1 MGDMTMKENAQ
12 KTEVERITE
21 VIERYQNAQMAGVG
35 LVYRLNILTDAI
47 EVEADR
53 IGNDKI
59 LTAIGMIREEI
70 SKALPSMEV

>member
-1 MGDMTMKENAQ
+1 MKDNTQ
-12 KTEVERITE
+12 TTEVERITE
-21 VIERYQNAQMAGVG
+21 VLEKYQNAQMTGVG

-59 LTAIGMIREEI
+59 LTAVGMIRDEI
-70 SKALPSMEV
+70 SKALPSMEI